1 MLEFDLDVDS
11 LLDRKVWRANRL
23 CWGDIVERCC
33 ASFGDKLAFIAGQ
46 GAYGDE
52 SNKQLTYYQTS
63 AKVNQVGNAL
73 QAAGLERG
81 DRVIYLGINCVEAYL
96 VSLGVNK
103 AGMVHVPMIPYY
115 APDVMQHVLKMTGA
129 KFVFVE
135 AQTYPTV
142 IDSLKATGL
151 EANVVIP
158 VGADLPEGTL
168 CFEDFIKEHS
178 TLEPQADIQP
188 NDICKIMFTSGTTSL
203 PKGAMISHL
212 NLYFGNLSQAMTATR
227 GLKME
232 WQMVGLQPYPNFH
245 IAGQSLTF
253 LAIQQGGTTVV
264 LRAPDPADMLENITR
279 HKATFTIGSP
289 NIWYDMVDLCEANPE
304 KYSLES
310 MTVGLWAWATMLPDY
325 AYRVKKLAPN
335 INLLAGNG
343 QTEDCALDQR
353 FPIDLWPEKFAS
365 SAREAKNLLGLAH
378 PMRGSRLM
386 KIDRDDEFVEPY
398 EEGER
403 AMRSPS
409 LMHGYYQD
417 QENTRSGYTPQ
428 GWFRSG
434 DAGYRDDDGL
444 MVFND
449 RIKDVIKSGGENVVS
464 GRVEII
470 LRNHP
475 DILAA
480 AVVGLPSRNWG
491 EAVTAFVV
499 ARSSEKRLDMEQIKL
514 FCKEHM
520 AKFEVPKK
528 LIQVNALPETIGG
541 KIQKFKLR
549 QEYGGLYSDESQTAR
564 ILPDAGQ
571 KPAS

>member
-1 MLEFDLDVDS
+1 MIDFDLDVDS

-23 CWGDIVERCC
+23 CWGDILERSCS
-33 ASFGDKLAFIAGQ
+33 SFGDKLAFIAGK

-52 SNKQLTYYQTS
+52 SNQELTYNQAN

-103 AGMVHVPMIPYY
+103 AGMVHVPMIPHY
-115 APDVMQHVLKMTGA
+115 APDVMQHVLALTDA

-142 IDSLKATGL
+142 IDSLHAVGL

-158 VGADLPEGTL
+158 VGADLPADTQS
-168 CFEDFIKEHS
+168 FEAFINGHS
-178 TLEPQADIQP
+178 TDEPEADIQP
-188 NDICKIMFTSGTTSL
+188 NDICKILFTSGTTSL

-212 NLYFGNLSQAMTATR
+212 NLYFGNLSKAMTATR
-227 GLKME
+227 GLDME
-232 WQMVGLQPYPNFH
+232 WQMVTLQPYPNFH

-253 LAIQQGGTTVV
+253 LAAQQGGTTVV
-264 LRAPDPADMLENITR
+264 LRAPDPEDILKNITK
-279 HKATFTIGSP
+279 HKVTFTISSP
-289 NIWYDMVDLCEANPE
+289 NIWYDMVDLCEENPG
-304 KYSLES
+304 KYSMES

-325 AYRVKKLAPN
+325 AYRVKKLAPK
-335 INLLAGNG
+335 IQMLAANG

-353 FPIDLWPEKFAS
+353 FPMDLYPEKFAS
-365 SAREAKNLLGLAH
+365 SSKEAKNFLGLAH

-386 KIDRDDEFVEPY
+386 SIGVDDKFVEPY

-403 AMRSPS
+403 SMRSPS
-409 LMHGYYQD
+409 LMHGYYMD
-417 QENTRSGYTPQ
+417 QENTRSSYTPK

-434 DAGYRDDDGL
+434 DAGYRDDEGL

-449 RIKDVIKSGGENVVS
+449 RIKDVIKTGGENVVS

-470 LRNHP
+470 LKNHP
-475 DILAA
+475 DVLAA
-480 AVVGLPSRNWG
+480 AVVGIPSRNWG
-491 EAVTAFVV
+491 EAVTAFVT
-499 ARSSEKRLDMEQIKL
+499 AQEPEKTLDLAQL
-514 FCKEHM
+514 RAFSKESL
-520 AKFEVPKK
+520 AKFEVPKRI
-528 LIQVNALPETIGG
+528 IQVAELPETIGG

-549 QEYGGLYSDESQTAR
+549 KEYSELYNDES
-564 ILPDAGQ
+564 
-571 KPAS
+571 